1 MKLKSETVQVLLFTK
16 ISSLLSPI
24 LQKKNLDILTGALAE
39 RILFD
44 DSGTQA
50 LAVVFSHGGELN
62 KIPLYN
68 SGTQALAVVFS
79 HGGELNKNSH
89 L

>member
-1 MKLKSETVQVLLFTK
+1 LLFTK

-24 LQKKNLDILTGALAE
+24 VHKKNLDILTGALAE

-50 LAVVFSHGGELN
+50 LGVVFSHGGELKKN
-62 KIPLYN
+62 F
-68 SGTQALAVVFS
+68 ALQQRHPGAWRRLFS
-79 HGGELNKNSH
+79 RR
-89 L
+89 